1 MATNPTVYRLS
12 IALIVFVL
20 LTFVLT
26 FATYFMFK
34 QRMDE
39 QLKAEVAE
47 KAVSEKQGELL
58 EAQQD
63 LEKFRQ
69 VVGEQEG
76 TPAQTTEDNFNKLLA
91 DEFAGF
97 NEDPKSYAKLVG
109 WLRGQMRTK
118 DESVQTAVGKAKD
131 AEAAA
136 TKSSA
141 EAAETEKTAA
151 AEVQA
156 AKQQQD
162 DAKKAFDAQWA
173 GHEAEQKKLL
183 DGKET
188 AEQKSKRLEMLIS
201 KIADGG
207 QYLSST
213 RQKDFAAMKTADAE
227 GKETPDPAG
236 QLGVIYAELRDR
248 AKAIEEQNKILAGLR
263 VADRKLQEK
272 VLASTPNDDRIDG
285 LDGRILL
292 VNETTRSVLV
302 SCSSTRGIRPGMVLH
317 VFPPDDSRPQLGDRK
332 GTVEVTDIEGPSLV
346 RASIRRDSIRTP
358 IVTGD
363 GVATSLWTAGVAPE
377 VVIVGFVNLDNDGA
391 ADNKRLAEIV
401 ERAGAR
407 VAQSV
412 STMTAMVVD
421 GGKPPPQSGEREV
434 EAFAEEARRQRRSVE
449 AAKQFGVK
457 VVGIDALLDMLG
469 LTQES
474 VTATRLPR
482 AVSTR

>member
-141 EAAETEKTAA
+141 EAAETERTAA

-183 DGKET
+183 DGKLT
-188 AEQKSKRLEMLIS
+188 AEQKSSRLAMLIS
-201 KIADGG
+201 RIADGG
-207 QYLSST
+207 QYLSSN
-213 RQKDFAAMKTADAE
+213 RQKDFAQRETAED
-227 GKETPDPAG
+227 

-469 LTQES
+469 LTRES

>member
-183 DGKET
+183 DGKLT
-188 AEQKSKRLEMLIS
+188 AEQKSSRLAMLIS
-201 KIADGG
+201 RIADGG
-207 QYLSST
+207 QYLSSN
-213 RQKDFAAMKTADAE
+213 RQKDFAQRETAED
-227 GKETPDPAG
+227 

-469 LTQES
+469 LTRES

>member
-207 QYLSST
+207 QYLSSN
-213 RQKDFAAMKTADAE
+213 RQKDFAQRETAED
-227 GKETPDPAG
+227 

-469 LTQES
+469 LTRES

>member
-47 KAVSEKQGELL
+47 KAVSEKQGELI

-162 DAKKAFDAQWA
+162 DAKKAFDAKWA

-183 DGKET
+183 DGKLT
-188 AEQKSKRLEMLIS
+188 AEQKSSRLAMLIS
-201 KIADGG
+201 RIADGG
-207 QYLSST
+207 QYLSSN
-213 RQKDFAAMKTADAE
+213 RQKDFAQRETAED
-227 GKETPDPAG
+227 

-248 AKAIEEQNKILAGLR
+248 AKAIEEQNRILAGLR

-391 ADNKRLAEIV
+391 ADNKRLVEIV

>member
-213 RQKDFAAMKTADAE
+213 RQKDFAQRETAED
-227 GKETPDPAG
+227 

-469 LTQES
+469 LTRES

>member
-39 QLKAEVAE
+39 QVRAQAAE
-47 KAVSEKQGELL
+47 KAASDKEAELRAAT
-58 EAQQD
+58 ED

-69 VVGEQEG
+69 VIGEPEG
-76 TPAQTTEDNFNKLLA
+76 TAGQITEDNFNKLLS

-97 NEDPKSYAKLVG
+97 NEEPKSYLKLVE
-109 WLRGQMRTK
+109 WLRGQVRVK
-118 DESVQTAVGKAKD
+118 DESVQAAVGKTKE

-136 TKSSA
+136 AKSS
-141 EAAETEKTAA
+141 EQAAEIEKKSA

-183 DGKET
+183 DGKQT
-188 AEQKSKRLEMLIS
+188 AEQKSNRLEMLIS
-201 KIADGG
+201 RIADGG
-207 QYLSST
+207 QYLSSA
-213 RQKDFAAMKTADAE
+213 RQKDFKSRDTAED
-227 GKETPDPAG
+227 

-248 AKAIEEQNKILAGLR
+248 AKAIDEQNRILAGLR
-263 VADRKLQEK
+263 VADRELQQK
-272 VLASTPNDDRIDG
+272 VLAATPKDDRVDG
-285 LDGRILL
+285 LDGRILS
-292 VNETTRSVLV
+292 VDETTRSVLV
-302 SCSSTRGIRPGMVLH
+302 SCSSTRGIRTGMVLH
-317 VFPPDDSRPQLGDRK
+317 VFPPDDSRPQIGDRK
-332 GTVEVTDIEGPSLV
+332 GTVEVTEIEGPSLV
-346 RASIRRDSIRTP
+346 RAAIRRDSIRTP
-358 IVTGD
+358 ILAGD
-363 GVATSLWTAGVAPE
+363 GVATSLWAAGAAPE
-377 VVIVGFVNLDNDGA
+377 VVIVGYVNLDDSGA

-412 STMTAMVVD
+412 STTTALVVD
-421 GGKPPPQSGEREV
+421 GGKPSPQAGEREV

-449 AAKQFGVK
+449 AAKQFGVR

-469 LTQES
+469 LTRES
-474 VTATRLPR
+474 ITANSLPR
-482 AVSTR
+482 AAGLR

>member
-188 AEQKSKRLEMLIS
+188 AEQKSSRLAMLIS
-201 KIADGG
+201 RIADGG
-207 QYLSST
+207 QYLSSN
-213 RQKDFAAMKTADAE
+213 RQKDFAQRETAED
-227 GKETPDPAG
+227 

-469 LTQES
+469 LTRES

>member
-1 MATNPTVYRLS
+1 MATNPTIYRLS

-47 KAVSEKQGELL
+47 KTVSEKQGEMIA
-58 EAQQD
+58 AQQE

-69 VVGEQEG
+69 VVGEPEG
-76 TPAQTTEDNFNKLLA
+76 TAAQITEDNFNKLLA
-91 DEFAGF
+91 DKFAGF
-97 NEDPKSYAKLVG
+97 NEEPKSYAKLVG
-109 WLRGQMRTK
+109 WLRGQLRTK
-118 DESVQTAVGKAKD
+118 DESVQTAIGRAKEAD
-131 AEAAA
+131 AAA
-136 TKSSA
+136 TKSST

-156 AKQQQD
+156 AKQRQNE
-162 DAKKAFDAQWA
+162 AKKAFDEKWD

-183 DGKET
+183 AGKEA
-188 AEQKSKRLEMLIS
+188 AETKSERLEMLTS

-213 RQKDFAAMKTADAE
+213 RQKDFAAKDTAVD
-227 GKETPDPAG
+227 K
-236 QLGVIYAELRDR
+236 LGVIYAELRDR
-248 AKAIEEQNKILAGLR
+248 AKAIDEQNRVLAGLR
-263 VADRKLQEK
+263 VADRELQEK
-272 VLASTPNDDRIDG
+272 VLASTPKDDRVDG
-285 LDGRILL
+285 LDGRILS
-292 VNETTRSVLV
+292 VDETTRSVLV
-302 SCSSTRGIRPGMVLH
+302 SCSSTRGIRPGLVLH
-317 VFPPDDSRPQLGDRK
+317 VFPPDDPRPQIGDRK
-332 GTVEVTDIEGPSLV
+332 GTVEVTDIEGPSLL

-358 IVTGD
+358 ILGGD
-363 GVATSLWTAGVAPE
+363 GVATSLWTAGTAPE
-377 VVIVGFVNLDNDGA
+377 VVIVGFVNLDDDGA

-421 GGKPPPQSGEREV
+421 GGKPPAQSGEREV
-434 EAFAEEARRQRRSVE
+434 EAFAEEARRQRRSVD
-449 AAKQFGVK
+449 AAKQFGVR

-469 LTQES
+469 LTRES
-474 VTATRLPR
+474 VTAPRLPR